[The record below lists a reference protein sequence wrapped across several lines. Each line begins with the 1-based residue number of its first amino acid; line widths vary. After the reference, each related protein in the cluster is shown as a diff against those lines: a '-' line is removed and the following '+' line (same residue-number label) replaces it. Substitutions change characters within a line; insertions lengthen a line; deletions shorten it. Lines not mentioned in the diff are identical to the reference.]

1 MDGLAEACE
10 RVASHAGRL
19 AKVAAL
25 AEYFQTL
32 SSDDDLRRAVQFL
45 LGRPAAMAPA
55 VSNLFETVEAPKLAL
70 GYAVIRDALRG
81 ASGWDDETLRTC
93 YREVGDGGETVGL
106 IMAPF
111 TKCEPM
117 SLERAESLYL
127 QLHAMRRA
135 DARVRMMIEIFRTY
149 RPLTLKYFIKAIGNS
164 FRIGLQEKM
173 VEEAVAAATGK
184 PASAVRAANN
194 RLGDLAAVA
203 IAARHDQLDSIEAR
217 LFHPMDF
224 MLAKPLED
232 GATPPEGVD
241 WFVEEKYDG
250 VRAQAHCDHGAVA
263 IFSRGMEDVSKS
275 YPELV
280 SALGAIPGSAII
292 DGEILAWRDGRALSF
307 TMLQQRLA
315 RKKLTEAMQVAI
327 PVIFMGYDVL
337 YRDGALTLDQPLEVR
352 RAMLE
357 TAVGEAASDRV
368 ILSPQDRLASH
379 DEIAGRYESARE
391 NGNEGLLLKRA
402 GSLYEPGKRGGA
414 WLKVKRAF
422 ATLDVVITAAEQGHG
437 KRATVLSDYTFA
449 VRSGDQ
455 YLNIGKAY
463 SGLTDAEIREMT
475 KVLRDIAIGKYSRV
489 LLVKPQQVLEV
500 GFDGIQKSPR
510 HKSGFALRFPR
521 ILRWR
526 TDKRPED
533 CDTIERVQ
541 ELYQSSLNLTPN
553 RLGDDA

>member
-10 RVASHAGRL
+10 RVANHAGRL
-19 AKVAAL
+19 AKVATL
-25 AEYFQTL
+25 AAYFRTL
-32 SSDDDLRRAVQFL
+32 ESDDDLRRAVQFL

-55 VSNLFETVEAPKLAL
+55 VSNLFETVEPPKLAL
-70 GYAVIRDALRG
+70 GYAVIRDALRA
-81 ASGWDDETLRTC
+81 ASGWDEETLRTC
-93 YREVGDGGETVGL
+93 YREVGDGGETAGL

-111 TKCEPM
+111 TRGEPM
-117 SLERAESLYL
+117 TLERAEALYL
-127 QLHAMRRA
+127 QLHATRRA
-135 DARVRMMIEIFRTY
+135 DARVKMMVEIFRTY
-149 RPLTLKYFIKAIGNS
+149 RPLALKYFIKTIGNS

-203 IAARHDQLDSIEAR
+203 IAARHDALDSIEAR

-241 WFVEEKYDG
+241 WYVEEKYDG
-250 VRAQAHCDHGAVA
+250 VRAQAHCEHGAVA

-280 SALGAIPGSAII
+280 AELSRIPGSAIL

-327 PVIFMGYDVL
+327 PVVFMGYDVL
-337 YRDGALTLDQPLEVR
+337 YRDGQLTLDRPLEER

-357 TAVGEAASDRV
+357 AAIREAGSARV
-368 ILSPQDRLASH
+368 LASPQDQLGNNS
-379 DEIAGRYESARE
+379 EIAARYEAARE

-455 YLNIGKAY
+455 FLNIGKAY
-463 SGLTDAEIREMT
+463 SGLTDAEIRDMT
-475 KVLRDIAIGKYSRV
+475 KVLRDLAIGKYSRV

-510 HKSGFALRFPR
+510 HKSGYALRFPR

-533 CDTIERVQ
+533 CDTIERVR
-541 ELYQSSLNLTPN
+541 ELYQSSLNLTPH